1 MRSQKQTVLLVE
13 GSLVGEDVEAAVEL
27 HGVGADH
34 FDAGEVGR
42 EVDGQPR
49 LAGARGAHNDHHLG
63 PPPLRRRRRRRRA
76 GASFLAGARTR
87 VCSGRRGGY
96 GGGGG
101 GGVGHL

>member
-1 MRSQKQTVLLVE
+1 VRSQKQTVLLVE

-34 FDAGEVGR
+34 LDAGEVGR

-63 PPPLRRRRRRRRA
+63 PPPLRRRRRRA
-76 GASFLAGARTR
+76 GASFLAGARAR
-87 VCSGRRGGY
+87 VCSERRGGY

-101 GGVGHL
+101 VGHL